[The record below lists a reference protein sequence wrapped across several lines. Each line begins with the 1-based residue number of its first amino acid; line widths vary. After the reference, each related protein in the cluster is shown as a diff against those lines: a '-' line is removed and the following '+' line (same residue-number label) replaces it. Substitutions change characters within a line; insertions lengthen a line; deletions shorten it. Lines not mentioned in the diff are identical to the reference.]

1 MSYEPY
7 PTPPPDPYG
16 GGSYGNPYGAPP
28 QGDPA
33 VAPLRGASFGQAVQR
48 FFGKYAQFRGRASR
62 SEFWWFFLFNAIVG
76 IVLNVLEA
84 VSNGFAILSALY
96 GLAIIVPEL
105 ALNAR
110 RLHDTNRSGWWQL
123 LVLIPIVGWI
133 ILLVWYILPEK
144 PEGARF
150 DA

>member
-1 MSYEPY
+1 MSYDPY
-7 PTPPPDPYG
+7 PTSPYGEPVPPPP
-16 GGSYGNPYGAPP
+16 
-28 QGDPA
+28 GDPS
-33 VAPLRGASFGQAVQR
+33 VAPLRGATFGQAVQR
-48 FFGKYAQFRGRASR
+48 FFQKYAQFRGRASR

-84 VSNGFAILSALY
+84 VNRGFGLLSLIY
-96 GLAIIVPEL
+96 GLAVIVPEI

-133 ILLVWYILPEK
+133 ILLVWYASRER
-144 PEGARF
+144 PEGVRF

>member
-7 PTPPPDPYG
+7 PTSPYGEPVPPPP
-16 GGSYGNPYGAPP
+16 
-28 QGDPA
+28 GDPS
-33 VAPLRGASFGQAVQR
+33 VAPLRGATFGQAVQR
-48 FFGKYAQFRGRASR
+48 FFQKYAQFRGRASR

-84 VSNGFAILSALY
+84 VNRGFGLLSLIY
-96 GLAIIVPEL
+96 GLAVIVPEI

-133 ILLVWYILPEK
+133 ILLVWYASRER
-144 PEGARF
+144 PEGVRF